1 MLAYLKQVY
10 EAWINYPRREG
21 EVIRGQYQ
29 IERFLGMGSYGL
41 TYLCLDKHSGQEVV
55 AKQAKPSKGQ
65 LGRDLL
71 RREATI
77 MNQLEH
83 PSIPKCYTSF
93 EESKR
98 LYMITEYI
106 QGRTVED
113 LIFERGARFEEKD
126 ALQFIRQLLNIVQFI
141 HEHDVV
147 HLDIRIPNVIVH
159 GNHMSLIDF
168 GLAARLGEPAR
179 ITIDADDELI
189 RRRTVH
195 VTSDLYAI
203 GHFLLYMLYST
214 YESSHDQEEVIRGW
228 EEELSISTQTKQ
240 MIRKLL
246 QIDPPYANVQACLEE
261 LDTVLV

>member
-1 MLAYLKQVY
+1 MISYLKRAY
-10 EAWINYPRREG
+10 EAWIDYPRREG

-65 LGRDLL
+65 LGQDLL
-71 RREATI
+71 QREMAI
-77 MNQLEH
+77 MSQLEH

-93 EESKR
+93 KESKR
-98 LYMITEYI
+98 LYMISEYI

-126 ALQFIRQLLNIVQFI
+126 ALRFIRQLLNIVQFI
-141 HEHDVV
+141 HEKGIV
-147 HLDIRIPNVIVH
+147 HLDIRIPNVIVDRD
-159 GNHMSLIDF
+159 HMSLIDF

-179 ITIDADDELI
+179 LTIDSDEEVI
-189 RRRTVH
+189 RRRTVD
-195 VTSDLYAI
+195 VTSDMYAI

-214 YESSHDQEEVIRGW
+214 YESSDDQEEAIRGW
-228 EEELSISTQTKQ
+228 EEELSISAQTKQ

-246 QIDPPYANVQACLEE
+246 QIDPPYANVQACMEE
-261 LDTVLV
+261 LDAVLV